1 MKYFSFIV
9 QIKVHVYRLNSIKIT
24 NEGKYIHVIYIIYV
38 TIK

>member
-9 QIKVHVYRLNSIKIT
+9 QIKVHVHRLNSIKIA
-24 NEGKYIHVIYIIYV
+24 NERKYIHVNYIILV